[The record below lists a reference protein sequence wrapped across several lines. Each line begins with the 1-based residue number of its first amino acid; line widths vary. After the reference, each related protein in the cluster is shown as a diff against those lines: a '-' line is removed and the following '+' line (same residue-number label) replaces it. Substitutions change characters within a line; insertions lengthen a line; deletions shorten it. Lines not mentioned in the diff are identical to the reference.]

1 MEKEIFSTLPV
12 PTWRWLGVNEAYL
25 PEEIQTL
32 PTPVRK
38 TQIEVPAGQHV
49 TQVIANRTE
58 QRTEITAHVSE
69 GGSLQL
75 VQLQLLPPDKAGTC
89 SVTVTAE
96 KDAQVYYTGAEIGAS
111 RVLAQVKIRFELCN
125 YTGREEDGSQYA
137 GAGRVAG
144 QRGENIPRYPG
155 F

>member
-12 PTWRWLGVNEAYL
+12 PTWGWLGVNEAYL

-96 KDAQVYYTGAEIGAS
+96 KDAQVYYTGRKSE
-111 RVLAQVKIRFELCN
+111 RPVCLHR
-125 YTGREEDGSQYA
+125 
-137 GAGRVAG
+137 
-144 QRGENIPRYPG
+144 
-155 F
+155 